1 MLCFSFTPIPPTR
14 SRLRAPDKL
23 GWPNIGNTCSATN
36 QAEIKGSLKRGGHR
50 VLLLVTR
57 LGSGLLIAIGWCAF
71 CAFSWLNSHILSAQ
85 MADILLVEDK
95 DSLRRVLR
103 LTLENAG
110 YSVTEAGDAH
120 SALNEIATT
129 RHRLVLTDLRM
140 PNGSGLDVLRSA
152 RAADMDV
159 PVIVMTAFGSID
171 EAVQAMK
178 DGAHDFLQKPVDS
191 NHLLLLVERAL
202 EEARLRTENVLLR
215 EEWSRR
221 YGFPRIIG
229 ESETLKRAV
238 GETQRVAQTEATVL
252 LLGESGTGKELFAR
266 AVHHLSPR
274 RDNAFVAINCAAI
287 PETLI
292 ENELFGHERGA
303 FTGASDRRQGKFEL
317 ASGGTVFLDEIG
329 ELPLGVQGK
338 LLRAIEEKVVDRIG
352 GRAPVAVDVRV
363 VAATNKDLRAAVD
376 NGQFRGDLFFRL
388 AVFPIE
394 VPPLRDRG
402 DDIVL
407 LAQHFASEIG
417 RELRGREAQLSPEA
431 IEAVKQHHWPGNVR
445 ELENAIERA
454 CILSDTL
461 VLEPADLGLGP
472 STHATESLSKLDLSG
487 TLSEVAHRALRV
499 VERRK
504 ILGALEANSG
514 NKSKTAE
521 DLGVS
526 YKTLLNKIKE
536 YAL

>member
-1 MLCFSFTPIPPTR
+1 M
-14 SRLRAPDKL
+14 SRRLDAYVHWFKSAP
-23 GWPNIGNTCSATN
+23 
-36 QAEIKGSLKRGGHR
+36 E
-50 VLLLVTR
+50 
-57 LGSGLLIAIGWCAF
+57 
-71 CAFSWLNSHILSAQ
+71 

-95 DSLRRVLR
+95 DSLRRVMR

-110 YSVTEAGDAH
+110 YSVTESADAR

-140 PNGSGLDVLRSA
+140 PNGSGLDVLRAA
-152 RAADMDV
+152 RAADGDV

-202 EEARLRTENVLLR
+202 EQARLRTENILLR

-229 ESETLKRAV
+229 ESEVIKRAV

-274 RDNAFVAINCAAI
+274 RDKAFVAINCAAI

-303 FTGASDRRQGKFEL
+303 FTGANDRRQGKFEL

-352 GRAPVAVDVRV
+352 GRAPVPVDVRV
-363 VAATNKDLRAAVD
+363 VAATNKDLKTAVD
-376 NGQFRGDLFFRL
+376 KGEFRGDLFFRL
-388 AVFPIE
+388 AVFPLEI
-394 VPPLRDRG
+394 PPLRDRK
-402 DDIVL
+402 DDIIL
-407 LAQHFASEIG
+407 LARHFAAEIG
-417 RELRGREAQLSPEA
+417 RELRGREAELDPEA
-431 IEAVKQHHWPGNVR
+431 IAAIRKHHWPGNVR

-454 CILSDTL
+454 CILSDSL
-461 VLEPADLGLGP
+461 ILQPEDLGFGVNNDRTDETL
-472 STHATESLSKLDLSG
+472 HDLDLSG
-487 TLSEVAHRALRV
+487 TLSDVAHRALEL
-499 VERRK
+499 VERKK
-504 ILGALEANSG
+504 ITASLEANAE
-514 NKSKTAE
+514 NKSRTAE
-521 DLGVS
+521 DLGIS
-526 YKTLLNKIKE
+526 YKTLLNKIKD
-536 YAL
+536 YGL

>member
-1 MLCFSFTPIPPTR
+1 
-14 SRLRAPDKL
+14 
-23 GWPNIGNTCSATN
+23 
-36 QAEIKGSLKRGGHR
+36 
-50 VLLLVTR
+50 
-57 LGSGLLIAIGWCAF
+57 
-71 CAFSWLNSHILSAQ
+71 

-110 YSVTEAGDAH
+110 YTVTEANDARA
-120 SALNEIATT
+120 ALTEIANA

-140 PNGSGLDVLRSA
+140 PHGSGLDVLRSA
-152 RAADMDV
+152 RAADADV

-202 EEARLRTENVLLR
+202 EQARLRTENILLR

-221 YGFPRIIG
+221 YGFPRILG
-229 ESETLKRAV
+229 ESEILKRAV

-266 AVHHLSPR
+266 AVHHLSAR
-274 RDNAFVAINCAAI
+274 RNQPFVAINCAAI

-317 ASGGTVFLDEIG
+317 ATGGTVFLDEIG

-363 VAATNKDLRAAVD
+363 VAATNKDLKAAVD
-376 NGQFRGDLFFRL
+376 NGEFRGDLFFRL

-402 DDIVL
+402 EDIVL
-407 LAQHFASEIG
+407 LAEHFASEIG
-417 RELRGREAQLSPEA
+417 RELRGREAQLSAEA
-431 IEAVKQHHWPGNVR
+431 IAAVKQHRWPGNVR

-454 CILSDTL
+454 CIISDSL
-461 VLEPADLGLGP
+461 LLQPADLGLGP
-472 STHATESLSKLDLSG
+472 SDTAEVETLDQLDLSG
-487 TLSEVAHRALRV
+487 TLSEAAHRALRL
-499 VERRK
+499 VERKK
-504 ILGALEANSG
+504 IRSALEANLG

-521 DLGVS
+521 DLGIS

>member
-1 MLCFSFTPIPPTR
+1 
-14 SRLRAPDKL
+14 
-23 GWPNIGNTCSATN
+23 
-36 QAEIKGSLKRGGHR
+36 
-50 VLLLVTR
+50 V
-57 LGSGLLIAIGWCAF
+57 
-71 CAFSWLNSHILSAQ
+71 
-85 MADILLVEDK
+85 ADILLVEDK

-110 YSVTEAGDAH
+110 YSVAEASDARA
-120 SALNEIATT
+120 ALNEISTS

-152 RAADMDV
+152 RAADADV

-202 EEARLRTENVLLR
+202 EQARLRTENVLLR

-221 YGFPRIIG
+221 YGFPRILG
-229 ESETLKRAV
+229 ESEALKRAV

-266 AVHHLSPR
+266 AVHHLSTR
-274 RDNAFVAINCAAI
+274 RDKPFVAINCAAI

-317 ASGGTVFLDEIG
+317 ASTGTVFLDEIG
-329 ELPLGVQGK
+329 ELPLAVQGK

-363 VAATNKDLRAAVD
+363 VAATNKDLKAAVE

-407 LAQHFASEIG
+407 LAQHFAAEIG
-417 RELRGREAQLSPEA
+417 RELRKREAQLTPA
-431 IEAVKQHHWPGNVR
+431 AVDALKQHHWPGNVR

-461 VLEPADLGLGP
+461 LLQPRDLGLG
-472 STHATESLSKLDLSG
+472 SLGARESESLEQLDLSG

-499 VERRK
+499 VERKK
-504 ILGALEANSG
+504 ILRALEANRG

-526 YKTLLNKIKE
+526 YKTLLNKLKE

>member
-1 MLCFSFTPIPPTR
+1 M
-14 SRLRAPDKL
+14 SRRLDAYVHWFKSAP
-23 GWPNIGNTCSATN
+23 
-36 QAEIKGSLKRGGHR
+36 E
-50 VLLLVTR
+50 
-57 LGSGLLIAIGWCAF
+57 
-71 CAFSWLNSHILSAQ
+71 

-95 DSLRRVLR
+95 DSLRRVMR

-110 YSVTEAGDAH
+110 YSVTESADAR

-140 PNGSGLDVLRSA
+140 PNGSGLDVLRAA
-152 RAADMDV
+152 RAADGDV

-202 EEARLRTENVLLR
+202 EQARLRTENILLR

-229 ESETLKRAV
+229 ESEVIKRAV

-274 RDNAFVAINCAAI
+274 RDKAFVAINCAAI

-303 FTGASDRRQGKFEL
+303 FTGANDRRQGKFEL

-352 GRAPVAVDVRV
+352 GRAPVPVDVRV
-363 VAATNKDLRAAVD
+363 VAATNKDLKTAVD
-376 NGQFRGDLFFRL
+376 KGEFRGDLFFRL
-388 AVFPIE
+388 AVFPLEI
-394 VPPLRDRG
+394 PPLRDRQ
-402 DDIVL
+402 DDIIL
-407 LAQHFASEIG
+407 LARHFAAEIG
-417 RELRGREAQLSPEA
+417 RELRGREAELDPEA
-431 IEAVKQHHWPGNVR
+431 IAAIRKHHWPGNVR

-454 CILSDTL
+454 CILSDSL
-461 VLEPADLGLGP
+461 ILQPGDLGFGVNNDRTDETL
-472 STHATESLSKLDLSG
+472 HDLDLSG
-487 TLSEVAHRALRV
+487 TLSDVAHRALEL
-499 VERRK
+499 VERKK
-504 ILGALEANSG
+504 IAASLEANAE
-514 NKSKTAE
+514 NKSRTAE
-521 DLGVS
+521 DLGIS
-526 YKTLLNKIKE
+526 YKTLLNKIKD
-536 YAL
+536 YGL

>member
-1 MLCFSFTPIPPTR
+1 
-14 SRLRAPDKL
+14 
-23 GWPNIGNTCSATN
+23 
-36 QAEIKGSLKRGGHR
+36 
-50 VLLLVTR
+50 
-57 LGSGLLIAIGWCAF
+57 
-71 CAFSWLNSHILSAQ
+71 

-110 YSVTEAGDAH
+110 YTVAEAIDARA
-120 SALNEIATT
+120 ALNEIATA

-140 PNGSGLDVLRSA
+140 PHGSGLDVLRAA
-152 RAADMDV
+152 RNADGDV
-159 PVIVMTAFGSID
+159 PVIVMTAYGSID

-178 DGAHDFLQKPVDS
+178 DGAQDFLQKPVDS

-202 EEARLRTENVLLR
+202 EQTRLRTENLLLR
-215 EEWSRR
+215 EERSRR

-229 ESETLKRAV
+229 ESEAIKRAV
-238 GETQRVAQTEATVL
+238 SETQRVAMTEATVL

-266 AVHHLSPR
+266 AVHHLSAR
-274 RDNAFVAINCAAI
+274 RDNPFVAINCAAI

-329 ELPLGVQGK
+329 ELPVGVQGK
-338 LLRAIEEKVVDRIG
+338 LLRALEEKVVDRVG

-363 VAATNKDLRAAVD
+363 VAATNKDLKLAVD
-376 NGQFRGDLFFRL
+376 DGQFRGDLFFRL

-394 VPPLRDRG
+394 IPPLRDRG
-402 DDIVL
+402 DDVTL
-407 LAQHFASEIG
+407 LARHFAAEIG
-417 RELRGREAQLSPEA
+417 RELRGREAELTD
-431 IEAVKQHHWPGNVR
+431 EAVAALKHHRWPGNVR
-445 ELENAIERA
+445 ELENSIERA
-454 CILSDTL
+454 CILSDTMR
-461 VLEPADLGLGP
+461 LESSDLGLGP
-472 STHATESLSKLDLSG
+472 KANDDSDGLQELDLSG
-487 TLSEVAHRALRV
+487 TLSDVAHRVLRL

-504 ILGALEANSG
+504 IQSALVANDG

-526 YKTLLNKIKE
+526 YKTLLNKMKE
-536 YAL
+536 YTL